1 MSGSPA
7 LAGNLGGRVE
17 HNLLIV
23 DDISDNIQVLG
34 HVLAKED
41 YLVSFATDG
50 RQALEMIAENDFD
63 LILLD
68 IMMPRM
74 DGYEVCRR
82 LKRLPDK
89 SEIPVIFLTARTEA
103 QDIIKGFEVGA
114 VDYVTKPFNAPEL
127 LARVR
132 THIELRTARVTIDKR
147 NLELAQK
154 NHELQNALAR
164 IKSLEGILPICSY
177 CNNIRDEKGDWHRL
191 ETYISRHSTAEFSHG
206 ICPLC
211 MRRHHPDLD
220 VE

>member
-68 IMMPRM
+68 
-74 DGYEVCRR
+74 
-82 LKRLPDK
+82 
-89 SEIPVIFLTARTEA
+89 
-103 QDIIKGFEVGA
+103 
-114 VDYVTKPFNAPEL
+114 TKMA
-127 LARVR
+127 LAEGVK
-132 THIELRTARVTIDKR
+132 TARVIR
-147 NLELAQK
+147 RLEEYSGR
-154 NHELQNALAR
+154 HAR
-164 IKSLEGILPICSY
+164 IVGIL
-177 CNNIRDEKGDWHRL
+177 DDGGDPEIEVRYRESGVDDFVRRPL
-191 ETYISRHSTAEFSHG
+191 SHEVLVQLTG
-206 ICPLC
+206 
-211 MRRHHPDLD
+211 
-220 VE
+220 